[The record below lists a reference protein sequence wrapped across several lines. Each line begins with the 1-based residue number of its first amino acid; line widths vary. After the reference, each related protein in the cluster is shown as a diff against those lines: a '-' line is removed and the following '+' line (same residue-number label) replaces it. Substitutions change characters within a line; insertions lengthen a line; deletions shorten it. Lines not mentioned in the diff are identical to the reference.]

1 MCDVE
6 RFKRWHRQAD
16 GLHTL
21 LPLPT
26 MLLVASLLVAGLA
39 IQAVRAQA
47 TIYRVSQYGP
57 QDTDLIFKET
67 TSFSVAGVGPSGV
80 TTYIEEVVE
89 SYEAIVDVISAT
101 THTFVILDSPTT
113 LPDFVF
119 VESSGGFSA
128 SAILSTISYPEI
140 VTDMSFDCTTG
151 VDSKPTCT
159 SSATLATISFPETFT
174 DISFD
179 CTTGVDSKPTCT
191 SSTILDTVSTPAPE
205 VIVCQFNADEEGNC
219 TDLLPDFRGASDE
232 VFSFSGSVVPIYTLA
247 ATAST
252 PANTNHSGA
261 GVHVARM
268 WWNGMFAVLAV
279 LVNLLL

>member
-1 MCDVE
+1 
-6 RFKRWHRQAD
+6 
-16 GLHTL
+16 
-21 LPLPT
+21 
-26 MLLVASLLVAGLA
+26 MLLVASLLVARLA

-47 TIYRVSQYGP
+47 TIYGISEYGP
-57 QDTDLIFKET
+57 QDTNFIVKET
-67 TSFSVAGVGPSGV
+67 ASFSVAGVGPSGV

-89 SYEAIVDVISAT
+89 SYEAFVDVFSAT
-101 THTFVILDSPTT
+101 THTFVFLDSPKTF
-113 LPDFVF
+113 DFVF
-119 VESSGGFSA
+119 VESSGGFSE
-128 SAILSTISYPEI
+128 SAILSTISFPET

-159 SSATLATISFPETFT
+159 SSATLTTISFPETFT

-191 SSTILDTVSTPAPE
+191 SSTMLDTVSTPAPE

-219 TDLLPDFRGASDE
+219 TDFLPDLRGASDN

-261 GVHVARM
+261 GVQVARM
-268 WWNGMFAVLAV
+268 WWNGMFAVLVV